1 VRNGERKLR
10 ELRTPSK
17 IAMGALAAVALA
29 PAAGAQAPAD
39 AAPSLEFAFEEIV
52 TLGPPVNLGKT
63 GHGGRTIIPITGGSF
78 SGPAIR
84 GTVLPGG
91 WDWQLLRSDGCT
103 ELEADYM
110 LRAEDGTVINVVN
123 KGVAC
128 PPEAGLPPLRTMAV
142 FEAPTGKHD
151 WLSKSAFIGVLVP
164 HRSSDG
170 AAVKIRSFRV
180 R

>member
-1 VRNGERKLR
+1 MRNGERKLR